1 MIELKALEL
10 KPVATSTLHLAWE
23 QAYRNMLKA
32 KGPIIIKS
40 DLEDAQRYADSIVAS
55 IKLCYRG

>member
-1 MIELKALEL
+1 MIELKSLEL
-10 KPVATSTLHLAWE
+10 KPIAASTLHMAWE

-32 KGPIIIKS
+32 KGPHIIKS
-40 DLEDAQRYADSIVAS
+40 DLEDAQSYADSIVAS